1 MHENTGPYRMDRD
14 AAERACA
21 ARGATS
27 ARQRAAL
34 MGISTATMYRYFEGR
49 TPPRLDTVDA
59 VCRNLGLSREV
70 LFPGLSGAPDAAER
84 SLEQVIAEYADK
96 VAANWPVLSEAQ
108 RLEVARVMSA
118 ITSLPAQAPSRRL
131 GRAA

>member
-49 TPPRLDTVDA
+49 TPPKLDTVDT

-70 LFPGLSGAPDAAER
+70 LFPGLAAAPSSAEQ
-84 SLEQVIAEYADK
+84 SQEQRVAEYANK
-96 VAANWPVLSEAQ
+96 IAASWPKLPAWR
-108 RLEVARVMSA
+108 RLEVIRIMSPFTTA
-118 ITSLPAQAPSRRL
+118 PAQPPPARL